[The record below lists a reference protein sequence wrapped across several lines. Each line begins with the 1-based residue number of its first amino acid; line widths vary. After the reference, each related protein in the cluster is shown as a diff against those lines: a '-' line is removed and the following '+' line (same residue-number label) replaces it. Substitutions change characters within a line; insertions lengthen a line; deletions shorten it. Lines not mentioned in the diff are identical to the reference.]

1 MKDEEF
7 NRYCAEVMGYTW
19 DVWASSILL
28 ENNDT
33 WEGYKDKDGYA
44 VDVCA
49 ATDLNQMA
57 EVFDKLWLNYYDEYS
72 TSPSLNMGDTRGI
85 AKAMRDF
92 IESTNEK

>member
-7 NRYCAEVMGYTW
+7 NRYCAEVMGYRTFKEINYICIKVPN
-19 DVWASSILL
+19 DNFNHPLDDMIKYSPATIL
-28 ENNDT
+28 
-33 WEGYKDKDGYA
+33 Y
-44 VDVCA
+44 
-49 ATDLNQMA
+49 QMA

-85 AKAMRDF
+85 AQAMREF

>member
-7 NRYCAEVMGYTW
+7 NRYCAEVMGNYISYDIAESGIW
-19 DVWASSILL
+19 RVMEVNGQKVKSPCSY
-28 ENNDT
+28 NP
-33 WEGYKDKDGYA
+33 
-44 VDVCA
+44 

-72 TSPSLNMGDTRGI
+72 TSPSLNMGDTKSI